1 MDGPR
6 QLVFPQIAPGRD
18 GAPEGDNHAPRA
30 AQAIR
35 GPSRRAGGGPAAVPP
50 GLKGSEVERLKG
62 AGGERL
68 KCSEVEKGKG
78 AGPFNLSTVQPFNP
92 PPRPRLVAAVFAEED
107 DGHGNLR
114 LRKVTTTRWLTVRQI
129 AEILRVSVQ
138 TVYSRID
145 AEELPAYRIGN
156 AIRVSA
162 DDFEAYLKISRY
174 GGAEELRAL
183 ASLLE

>member
-35 GPSRRAGGGPAAVPP
+35 GPSRRAGGASAA
-50 GLKGSEVERLKG
+50 GG
-62 AGGERL
+62 AGGTPAV
-68 KCSEVEKGKG
+68 S
-78 AGPFNLSTVQPFNP
+78 P
-92 PPRPRLVAAVFAEED
+92 PPRPRMVAAVFAEED

>member
-6 QLVFPQIAPGRD
+6 QLVFPQIAPGREV
-18 GAPEGDNHAPRA
+18 APEGDNHAPRA
-30 AQAIR
+30 AEAIR

-62 AGGERL
+62 
-68 KCSEVEKGKG
+68 SEVERGKG

-92 PPRPRLVAAVFAEED
+92 PPRPRLVAAVYAEED

-114 LRKVTTTRWLTVRQI
+114 LRKVTTTRWLTVKQV
-129 AEILRVSVQ
+129 ADTLKVSVQ

-145 AEELPAYRIGN
+145 NEELPAYRIGN

-162 DDFEAYLKISRY
+162 DDFADYLKTARH

-183 ASLLE
+183 ARLLE